1 MSNHYTATVELLVR
15 CFSYYRT
22 IEGMA
27 MAARNSTETVSAS
40 TDPPRMSA
48 SLEAAVV
55 EAAYILDAAGR
66 R

>member
-1 MSNHYTATVELLVR
+1 
-15 CFSYYRT
+15 
-22 IEGMA
+22 

>member
-1 MSNHYTATVELLVR
+1 
-15 CFSYYRT
+15 
-22 IEGMA
+22 MA
-27 MAARNSTETVSAS
+27 MAAGNSTEIVSAS

-48 SLEAAVV
+48 SLVAAAV